1 MSTSPELRGTG
12 VVPGIAHAPAIWTA
26 PRPQLPEHMPNIAED
41 GRDAEVARFQAAA
54 AAVAS
59 RLSQRASHAT
69 GVAANVLTANA
80 AMAGDKG
87 WHKAIIKKVK
97 TGVPA
102 PVAIARTTDEF
113 VVMFEKMGGLFAERT
128 TDLKDIRD
136 RVIAEVLG
144 KPEPGVPTPEV
155 PSILLADDLA
165 PADTAGL
172 DPSLVIGLVTELGG
186 PTSHTAIISRQL
198 GIPCIVAVSGLH
210 GVEVG
215 EMLLVDGEAGTITTG
230 VDAAEAE
237 ALVAADNERR
247 EAIKGWR
254 GPAKLADGTP
264 VDVLANVQDGT
275 GAVRAAASEAQGIG
289 LFRTELAFLS
299 AETEPTI
306 EEQAKIYRDVIG
318 AFGGKKVVVR
328 TLDAGSDKP
337 LKFATMENEENP
349 ALGVRGLRVAEG
361 QPHLMTN
368 QLDAIKAASDGKAT
382 WVMAPMVATVAEA
395 REFAALCR
403 ERGLKP
409 GIMVEVPA
417 VAVRADHFLEHV
429 EFLSIGTN
437 DLTQYTM
444 AADRMSPQLAKLTT
458 PWQPGVLALI
468 GMTAEAGQR
477 AGKPVGVCGEAAA
490 DPYLACV
497 LVGLGV
503 TSLSMAVA
511 AIPAV
516 GAQLSLVTLE
526 QCRAAAKAVLE
537 APDDMAAR
545 EAARAV
551 LAGVR

>member
-1 MSTSPELRGTG
+1 MSTSVELRGTG
-12 VVPGIAHAPAIWTA
+12 VVPGVAHAPAIWTA
-26 PRPQLPEHMPNIAED
+26 PRPQLPEHMPNIDEAGREAEI
-41 GRDAEVARFQAAA
+41 ATFQAAA
-54 AAVAS
+54 AAVSS

-172 DPSLVIGLVTELGG
+172 DPTLVIGLVTELGG

-210 GVEVG
+210 SLAVG
-215 EMLLVDGEAGTITTG
+215 EVILVDGEAGTIKTG
-230 VDAAEAE
+230 VDEAE
-237 ALVAADNERR
+237 AAGLVKEDFERR
-247 EAIKGWR
+247 EAIRAWR
-254 GPAKLADGTP
+254 GPAQLADGTP
-264 VDVLANVQDGT
+264 VDVLANVQDGN
-275 GAVRAAASEAQGIG
+275 GAARASGSQAQGIG

-318 AFGGKKVVVR
+318 AFPGKKVVVR

-337 LKFATMENEENP
+337 LKFANMDEEENP
-349 ALGVRGLRVAEG
+349 ALGVRGLRIADA
-361 QPHLMTN
+361 QPLIMTN

-382 WVMAPMVATVAEA
+382 WVMAPMVATVDEAEK
-395 REFAALCR
+395 FAAQCR

-417 VAVRADHFLEHV
+417 VAVRAEQFLEHV
-429 EFLSIGTN
+429 EFMSIGTN

-444 AADRMSPQLAKLTT
+444 AADRMSPKLARLTT

-468 GMTAEAGQR
+468 GMTAAAGQKV
-477 AGKPVGVCGEAAA
+477 GKPVGVCGEAAA

-516 GAQLSLVTLE
+516 GAQLARVTMD
-526 QCRAAAKAVLE
+526 QCKAAAEAVLK
-537 APDDMAAR
+537 ADTDTAAR
-545 EAARAV
+545 EAARAA
-551 LAGVR
+551 LS

>member
-1 MSTSPELRGTG
+1 MSTSVELRGTG
-12 VVPGIAHAPAIWTA
+12 VVPGVAHAPAIWTA
-26 PRPQLPEHMPNIAED
+26 PRPQLPEHMPNIDEAGREAEI
-41 GRDAEVARFQAAA
+41 ATFQAAA
-54 AAVAS
+54 AAVSS

-172 DPSLVIGLVTELGG
+172 DPTLVIGLVTELGG

-210 GVEVG
+210 SLAVG
-215 EMLLVDGEAGTITTG
+215 EVILVDGEAGTIKTG
-230 VDAAEAE
+230 VDEAE
-237 ALVAADNERR
+237 AAGLVKEDFERR
-247 EAIKGWR
+247 EAIRAWR
-254 GPAKLADGTP
+254 GPAQLADGTP
-264 VDVLANVQDGT
+264 VDVLANVQDGN
-275 GAVRAAASEAQGIG
+275 GAARASGSQAQGIG
-289 LFRTELAFLS
+289 LLRTELAFLS

-318 AFGGKKVVVR
+318 AFPGKKVVVR

-337 LKFATMENEENP
+337 LKFANMDEEENP
-349 ALGVRGLRVAEG
+349 ALGVRGLRIADA
-361 QPHLMTN
+361 QPLIMTN

-382 WVMAPMVATVAEA
+382 WVMAPMVATVDEAEK
-395 REFAALCR
+395 FAAQCR

-417 VAVRADHFLEHV
+417 VAVRAEQFLEHV
-429 EFLSIGTN
+429 EFMSIGTN

-444 AADRMSPQLAKLTT
+444 AADRMSPKLARLTT

-468 GMTAEAGQR
+468 GMTAAAGQKV
-477 AGKPVGVCGEAAA
+477 GKPVGVCGEAAA

-516 GAQLSLVTLE
+516 GAQLARVTMD
-526 QCRAAAKAVLE
+526 QCKAAAEAVLK
-537 APDDMAAR
+537 ADTDTAAR
-545 EAARAV
+545 EAARAA
-551 LAGVR
+551 LS

>member
-1 MSTSPELRGTG
+1 MSTSVELRGTG
-12 VVPGIAHAPAIWTA
+12 VVPGVAHAPAIWTA
-26 PRPQLPEHMPNIAED
+26 PRPQLPEHMPNIDEAGREAEI
-41 GRDAEVARFQAAA
+41 ATFQAAA
-54 AAVAS
+54 AAVSS

-172 DPSLVIGLVTELGG
+172 DPTLVIGLVTELGG

-210 GVEVG
+210 SLAVG
-215 EMLLVDGEAGTITTG
+215 EVILVDGEAGTIKTG
-230 VDAAEAE
+230 VDEAE
-237 ALVAADNERR
+237 AAGLVKEDFERR
-247 EAIKGWR
+247 EAIRAWR
-254 GPAKLADGTP
+254 GPAQLADGTP
-264 VDVLANVQDGT
+264 VDVLANVQDGN
-275 GAVRAAASEAQGIG
+275 GAARASGSQAQGIG

-318 AFGGKKVVVR
+318 AFPGKKVVVR

-337 LKFATMENEENP
+337 LKFANMDEEENP
-349 ALGVRGLRVAEG
+349 ALGVRGLRIADA
-361 QPHLMTN
+361 QPLIMTN

-382 WVMAPMVATVAEA
+382 WVMAPMVATVDEAEK
-395 REFAALCR
+395 FAAQCR

-417 VAVRADHFLEHV
+417 VAVRAEQFLEHV
-429 EFLSIGTN
+429 EFVSIGTN

-444 AADRMSPQLAKLTT
+444 AADRMSPKLARLTT

-468 GMTAEAGQR
+468 GMTAAAGQKV
-477 AGKPVGVCGEAAA
+477 GKPVGVCGEAAA

-516 GAQLSLVTLE
+516 GAQLARVTMD
-526 QCRAAAKAVLE
+526 QCKAAAEAVLK
-537 APDDMAAR
+537 ADTDTAAR
-545 EAARAV
+545 EAARAA
-551 LAGVR
+551 LS